1 MQTYLVGGAVRD
13 KLLGLAVK
21 ERDWVVVGAT
31 PQQMLD
37 QGFQQVGKDFP
48 VFLHP
53 LTREEYALAR
63 TERKNGKGYKGF
75 DVFAS
80 PDVTLEDD
88 LVRRDLTINAIAE
101 DEHGQLIDPYGGQ
114 RDIEQKKLRHV
125 SPAFEEDPL
134 RVLRVARF
142 AARFKHLGF
151 TIADETHEL
160 LVKIAHSGELEAL
173 TAERVWL
180 EWEKSL
186 GTGNPDVFLSTL
198 ADIGG
203 LKNQVLKQFKAK
215 SSNLNRL
222 HKAAQFSVS
231 HTELTKPL
239 IFASLFI
246 DESPVEN
253 IPGFCKV
260 LAIPNEYRDAAVLAE
275 RNSDFI
281 LSTKLPSAE
290 QFAEALQ
297 SIDYWR
303 RPEKL
308 QQLLLLR
315 QLEHEATEFSER
327 IVKQNQQLTQAAIKA
342 SEVSPQALINEGFTG
357 KQLGLAI
364 KEKRL
369 ETLKHELKQTL

>member
-1 MQTYLVGGAVRD
+1 VQTYLVGGAVRD
-13 KLLGLAVK
+13 KLLGLDVH

-101 DEHGQLIDPYGGQ
+101 DEQGQLIDPYGGQ

-125 SPAFEEDPL
+125 SPAFQEDPL

-173 TAERVWL
+173 TPERVWL

-186 GTGNPDVFLSTL
+186 GTRNPDVFLTTL
-198 ADIGG
+198 ADIDG
-203 LKNQVLKQFKAK
+203 LKQVLKQFNAK
-215 SSNLNRL
+215 SSNLARL
-222 HKAAQFSVS
+222 RNAAQLRIA
-231 HTELTKPL
+231 EPKLTKPL
-239 IFASLFI
+239 VFASLFI
-246 DESPVEN
+246 ADSPVED
-253 IPGFCKV
+253 IPHFCKV

-275 RNSDFI
+275 PNSDVI
-281 LSTKLPSAE
+281 LSTKLPAAE
-290 QFAEALQ
+290 TFAEALQ

-315 QLEHEATEFSER
+315 ELEHEHTEFSENIADQSR
-327 IVKQNQQLTQAAIKA
+327 QLTQAALKA
-342 SEVSPQALINEGFTG
+342 AEVSPQSLIDKGYTG

-369 ETLKHELKQTL
+369 ETLANELRQTL

>member
-13 KLLGLAVK
+13 KLLGLDVH

-101 DEHGQLIDPYGGQ
+101 DEQGQLIDPYGGQ
-114 RDIEQKKLRHV
+114 HDIEQKTLRHV

-160 LVKIAHSGELEAL
+160 LAKIAHSGELGAL
-173 TAERVWL
+173 TPERVWL

-186 GTGNPDVFLSTL
+186 STRNPDVFLSTL
-198 ADIGG
+198 VDIDG
-203 LKNQVLKQFKAK
+203 LKQVLKQFNAK
-215 SSNLNRL
+215 SSNLDRL
-222 HKAAQFSVS
+222 RNAAQFRIA
-231 HTELTKPL
+231 EPKLTKPL
-239 IFASLFI
+239 VFASLFI
-246 DESPVEN
+246 ANSPVED
-253 IPGFCKV
+253 IPHFCKV
-260 LAIPNEYRDAAVLAE
+260 LAIPNEYRDAAILAE
-275 RNSDFI
+275 RNSDII
-281 LSTKLPSAE
+281 LSETLPTAG
-290 QFAEALQ
+290 QFAETLQ

-315 QLEHEATEFSER
+315 ELEHEHTEFSENIADQSR
-327 IVKQNQQLTQAAIKA
+327 QLTQAALKA
-342 SEVSPQALINEGFTG
+342 AEVSPQSLIDKGYTG

-369 ETLKHELKQTL
+369 ETLANELRQTL

>member
-1 MQTYLVGGAVRD
+1 VQTYLVGGAVRD

-160 LVKIAHSGELEAL
+160 LVKIAQSGELEAL
-173 TAERVWL
+173 TPERVWL

-186 GTGNPDVFLSTL
+186 GTGSPDVFLSTL

-203 LKNQVLKQFKAK
+203 LNQVLKQFKAK
-215 SSNLNRL
+215 SSHLNRL
-222 HKAAQFSVS
+222 HKAAQFSAS
-231 HTELTKPL
+231 HSEFTKPL

-246 DESPVEN
+246 GESPVEN
-253 IPGFCKV
+253 IPSFCKV

-281 LSTKLPSAE
+281 ISTKLPSAE

-315 QLEHEATEFSER
+315 QLEHEATEFSEC
-327 IVKQNQQLTQAAIKA
+327 VVEQNQQLVQAAIKA

>member
-173 TAERVWL
+173 TPERVWL

-203 LKNQVLKQFKAK
+203 LNQVLKQFKAK

-222 HKAAQFSVS
+222 YKSAQFSVS

-246 DESPVEN
+246 GESPVEN

-281 LSTKLPSAE
+281 LSTKLPNAE

-315 QLEHEATEFSER
+315 QLEHEETKFSEH
-327 IVKQNQQLTQAAIKA
+327 IVEQNKQLAQAAIKA
-342 SEVSPQALINEGFTG
+342 SEVSPQALISEGFTG

-369 ETLKHELKQTL
+369 ETLTHQLKQTL

>member
-101 DEHGQLIDPYGGQ
+101 DEHGRLIDPYGGQ

-281 LSTKLPSAE
+281 ISTKLPSAE

-315 QLEHEATEFSER
+315 QLEHEATEFSEC
-327 IVKQNQQLTQAAIKA
+327 VVEQNQQLVQAAIKA

>member
-13 KLLGLAVK
+13 KLLKLTVK

-53 LTREEYALAR
+53 HTKEEYALAR

-101 DEHGQLIDPYGGQ
+101 DKHGQLIDPYNGC
-114 RDIEQKKLRHV
+114 RDIEKRVLRHV

-142 AARFKHLGF
+142 AARFHHLGF
-151 TIADETHEL
+151 TIADDTYEL
-160 LVKIAHSGELEAL
+160 LIKIAHSGELEAL
-173 TAERVWL
+173 TPERVWL

-186 GTGNPDVFLSTL
+186 TTRNPEVFLNTL
-198 ADIGG
+198 ANIGG
-203 LKNQVLKQFKAK
+203 LQDVLKLFELNPN
-215 SSNLNRL
+215 NLHRL
-222 HKAAQFSVS
+222 HQSAQLGHS
-231 HTELTKPL
+231 EPKLTRPL

-246 DESPVEN
+246 GNSPVTD
-253 IPGFCKV
+253 IPGFCKA
-260 LAIPNEYRDAAVLAE
+260 LAIPNEYRDAALLAQG
-275 RNSDFI
+275 NSNFI
-281 LSTKLPSAE
+281 LSMECPTAQE
-290 QFAEALQ
+290 FGDTLQ

-308 QQLLLLR
+308 SSLLLLR
-315 QLEHEATEFSER
+315 QIEHPETAGSKAISEQNRQLELAALEAST
-327 IVKQNQQLTQAAIKA
+327 
-342 SEVSPQALINEGFTG
+342 VSPQALINDGYTG

-364 KEKRL
+364 TEKRL
-369 ETLKHELKQTL
+369 EVLAQELMRTR

>member
-173 TAERVWL
+173 TPERVWL

-203 LKNQVLKQFKAK
+203 LNQVLKQFKAK
-215 SSNLNRL
+215 SSNLKRL
-222 HKAAQFSVS
+222 HKAAQFSAS
-231 HTELTKPL
+231 QTELTKPL

-246 DESPVEN
+246 GESPVED
-253 IPGFCKV
+253 ISVFCKV

-275 RNSDFI
+275 RNSDLI

-342 SEVSPQALINEGFTG
+342 SEVSPQALINEGFSG

>member
-1 MQTYLVGGAVRD
+1 VQTYLVGGAVRD
-13 KLLGLAVK
+13 KLLGLDVH

-80 PDVTLEDD
+80 PNVTLEDD

-101 DEHGQLIDPYGGQ
+101 DEQGQLIDPYGGQ
-114 RDIEQKKLRHV
+114 HDIEQKTLRHV

-160 LVKIAHSGELEAL
+160 LTKIAHSGELGAL
-173 TAERVWL
+173 TPERVWL

-186 GTGNPDVFLSTL
+186 STRNPDVFLSTL
-198 ADIGG
+198 VDIDG
-203 LKNQVLKQFKAK
+203 LKQVLKQFNAK
-215 SSNLNRL
+215 SSNLDRL
-222 HKAAQFSVS
+222 RNAAQFRIA
-231 HTELTKPL
+231 EPKLTKPL
-239 IFASLFI
+239 VFASLFI
-246 DESPVEN
+246 ADSPVED
-253 IPGFCKV
+253 IPHFCKV

-275 RNSDFI
+275 RNSDVI
-281 LSTKLPSAE
+281 LSKTLPTAG
-290 QFAEALQ
+290 QFAETLQ

-315 QLEHEATEFSER
+315 QLEHDTTEFSER

-342 SEVSPQALINEGFTG
+342 SEVSPQALINEGFSG

-369 ETLKHELKQTL
+369 ETLANELRQTL

>member
-13 KLLGLAVK
+13 KLLGLDVH

-101 DEHGQLIDPYGGQ
+101 DEQGQLIDPYGGQ
-114 RDIEQKKLRHV
+114 HDIEQKTLRHV

-160 LVKIAHSGELEAL
+160 LTKIAHSGELEAL
-173 TAERVWL
+173 TPERVWL

-198 ADIGG
+198 ADIDG
-203 LKNQVLKQFKAK
+203 LKQVLKQFNAK
-215 SSNLNRL
+215 SSNLDRL
-222 HKAAQFSVS
+222 RNAAQFRIA
-231 HTELTKPL
+231 EPKLTKPL
-239 IFASLFI
+239 VFASLFI
-246 DESPVEN
+246 ADSPVED
-253 IPGFCKV
+253 IPHFCKV
-260 LAIPNEYRDAAVLAE
+260 LAIPNEYRDAALLAE
-275 RNSDFI
+275 RNSDVI
-281 LSTKLPSAE
+281 LSKTLPTAG
-290 QFAEALQ
+290 QFAETLQ

-315 QLEHEATEFSER
+315 ELEHEHTEFSENIADQSR
-327 IVKQNQQLTQAAIKA
+327 QLTQAALKA
-342 SEVSPQALINEGFTG
+342 AEVSPQSLIEKGYTG

-369 ETLKHELKQTL
+369 ETLANELRQTL

>member
-13 KLLGLAVK
+13 KLLGLDVH

-80 PDVTLEDD
+80 PNVTLEDD

-101 DEHGQLIDPYGGQ
+101 DEQGQLIDPYGGQ
-114 RDIEQKKLRHV
+114 HDIEQKTLRHV

-160 LVKIAHSGELEAL
+160 LTKIAHSGELGAL
-173 TAERVWL
+173 TPERVWL

-186 GTGNPDVFLSTL
+186 STRNPDVFLSTL
-198 ADIGG
+198 VDIDG
-203 LKNQVLKQFKAK
+203 LKQVLKQFNAK
-215 SSNLNRL
+215 SSNLDRL
-222 HKAAQFSVS
+222 RNAAQFRIA
-231 HTELTKPL
+231 EPKLTKPL
-239 IFASLFI
+239 VFASLFI
-246 DESPVEN
+246 ADSPVED
-253 IPGFCKV
+253 IPHFCKV

-275 RNSDFI
+275 RNSDVI
-281 LSTKLPSAE
+281 LSKTLPTAG
-290 QFAEALQ
+290 QFAETLQ

-315 QLEHEATEFSER
+315 QLEHDTTEFSER

-342 SEVSPQALINEGFTG
+342 SEVSPQALINEGFSG

-369 ETLKHELKQTL
+369 ETLANELRQTL

>member
-1 MQTYLVGGAVRD
+1 VQTYLVGGAVRD

-173 TAERVWL
+173 TPERVWL

-203 LKNQVLKQFKAK
+203 LNQVLKQFKAK
-215 SSNLNRL
+215 SSNLKRL
-222 HKAAQFSVS
+222 HKAAQFSAS
-231 HTELTKPL
+231 QTELTKPL

-246 DESPVEN
+246 GESPVED
-253 IPGFCKV
+253 ISVFCKV

-275 RNSDFI
+275 RNSDLI

-342 SEVSPQALINEGFTG
+342 SEVSPQALISEGFTG

-369 ETLKHELKQTL
+369 ETLTHQLKQTL

>member
-173 TAERVWL
+173 TPERVWL

-186 GTGNPDVFLSTL
+186 GTGSPDVFLSTL

-203 LKNQVLKQFKAK
+203 LNQVLKQFKAK
-215 SSNLNRL
+215 SSHLNRL
-222 HKAAQFSVS
+222 HKAAQFSAS
-231 HTELTKPL
+231 HTELTKLL

-246 DESPVEN
+246 GESPVED
-253 IPGFCKV
+253 ISDFCKV

-275 RNSDFI
+275 QNSDFI
-281 LSTKLPSAE
+281 ISTKLPSAE

-315 QLEHEATEFSER
+315 QLEHEATEFSEC
-327 IVKQNQQLTQAAIKA
+327 VVEQNQQLAQAAIKA
-342 SEVSPQALINEGFTG
+342 SEVSPQALISEGFTG

-369 ETLKHELKQTL
+369 ETLTHQLKQTL

>member
-1 MQTYLVGGAVRD
+1 VQTYLVGGAVRD
-13 KLLGLAVK
+13 KLLGLDVH

-101 DEHGQLIDPYGGQ
+101 DEQGQLIDPYGGQ
-114 RDIEQKKLRHV
+114 HDIEQKTLRHV

-160 LVKIAHSGELEAL
+160 LAKIAHSGELGAL
-173 TAERVWL
+173 TPERVWL

-186 GTGNPDVFLSTL
+186 STRNPDVFLSTL
-198 ADIGG
+198 VDIDG
-203 LKNQVLKQFKAK
+203 LKQVLKQFNAK
-215 SSNLNRL
+215 SSNLDRL
-222 HKAAQFSVS
+222 RNAAQFRIA
-231 HTELTKPL
+231 EPKLTKPL
-239 IFASLFI
+239 VFASLFI
-246 DESPVEN
+246 ANSPVED
-253 IPGFCKV
+253 IPHFCKV

-275 RNSDFI
+275 RNSDVI
-281 LSTKLPSAE
+281 LSKTLPTAG
-290 QFAEALQ
+290 QFAETLQ

-315 QLEHEATEFSER
+315 QLEHDTTEFSER

-342 SEVSPQALINEGFTG
+342 SEVSPQSLIDKGYTG

-369 ETLKHELKQTL
+369 ETLANELRQTL

>member
-173 TAERVWL
+173 TPERVWL

-186 GTGNPDVFLSTL
+186 GTCNPDVFLSIL

-203 LKNQVLKQFKAK
+203 LNQVLKQFKAK

-222 HKAAQFSVS
+222 HKAAQFSAS

-246 DESPVEN
+246 GESPVEN

-342 SEVSPQALINEGFTG
+342 SEVSPPALISEGFTG

-369 ETLKHELKQTL
+369 ETLTHQLKQTL

>member
-1 MQTYLVGGAVRD
+1 VQTYLVGGAVRD

-125 SPAFEEDPL
+125 SPAFQEDPL

-151 TIADETHEL
+151 TIADETYEL

-173 TAERVWL
+173 TPERVWL

-186 GTGNPDVFLSTL
+186 STGDPDVFLSTL

-203 LKNQVLKQFKAK
+203 LNQVLKQFKAK

-222 HKAAQFSVS
+222 HKAAQFSES
-231 HTELTKPL
+231 KTELSKPL

-246 DESPVEN
+246 GESPVED

-281 LSTKLPSAE
+281 LSTKLPTAE
-290 QFAEALQ
+290 TFAETLQ

-315 QLEHEATEFSER
+315 QLEHEATEFSES
-327 IVKQNQQLTQAAIKA
+327 VVEQNKQLAQAAIKA
-342 SEVSPQALINEGFTG
+342 SEVSPQALISEGFMG

-369 ETLKHELKQTL
+369 ETLASELRQTL

>member
-13 KLLGLAVK
+13 KLLGLDVH

-101 DEHGQLIDPYGGQ
+101 DEQGQLIDPYGGQ

-125 SPAFEEDPL
+125 SPAFQEDPL

-173 TAERVWL
+173 TPERVWL

-186 GTGNPDVFLSTL
+186 GTRNPDVFLTTL
-198 ADIGG
+198 ADIDG
-203 LKNQVLKQFKAK
+203 LKQVLKQFNAK
-215 SSNLNRL
+215 SSNLARL
-222 HKAAQFSVS
+222 RNAAQLRIA
-231 HTELTKPL
+231 EPKLTKPL
-239 IFASLFI
+239 VFASLFI
-246 DESPVEN
+246 ADSPVED
-253 IPGFCKV
+253 IPHFCKV

-275 RNSDFI
+275 RNSDVI
-281 LSTKLPSAE
+281 LSTKLPAAE
-290 QFAEALQ
+290 TFAEALQ

-315 QLEHEATEFSER
+315 ELEHEHTEFSENIADQSR
-327 IVKQNQQLTQAAIKA
+327 QLTQAALKA
-342 SEVSPQALINEGFTG
+342 AEVSPQSLIDKGYTG

-369 ETLKHELKQTL
+369 ETLANELRQTL

>member
-1 MQTYLVGGAVRD
+1 VQTYLVGGAVRD

-88 LVRRDLTINAIAE
+88 LVRRDLTINAIAG

-173 TAERVWL
+173 TPERVWL

-186 GTGNPDVFLSTL
+186 DTGNPDVFLSTL

-203 LKNQVLKQFKAK
+203 LNQVLKQFKAK

-246 DESPVEN
+246 GESPVDD
-253 IPGFCKV
+253 IARFCKV

-275 RNSDFI
+275 KNSDFI
-281 LSTKLPSAE
+281 LSTKLPNPE
-290 QFAEALQ
+290 QLAEALQ
-297 SIDYWR
+297 LIDYWR

-315 QLEHEATEFSER
+315 QLEHEATEFSEC
-327 IVKQNQQLTQAAIKA
+327 VVEQNQQLAQAAIKA
-342 SEVSPQALINEGFTG
+342 SEVSPQALISEGFTG

-369 ETLKHELKQTL
+369 ETLTHQLKQTL

>member
-13 KLLGLAVK
+13 KLLGLTVK

-160 LVKIAHSGELEAL
+160 LFKIAQSGELEAL
-173 TAERVWL
+173 TPERVWL

-203 LKNQVLKQFKAK
+203 LNQVLKQFKAK
-215 SSNLNRL
+215 SSHLNLTVR
-222 HKAAQFSVS
+222 A
-231 HTELTKPL
+231 
-239 IFASLFI
+239 
-246 DESPVEN
+246 
-253 IPGFCKV
+253 
-260 LAIPNEYRDAAVLAE
+260 
-275 RNSDFI
+275 
-281 LSTKLPSAE
+281 
-290 QFAEALQ
+290 
-297 SIDYWR
+297 
-303 RPEKL
+303 
-308 QQLLLLR
+308 
-315 QLEHEATEFSER
+315 
-327 IVKQNQQLTQAAIKA
+327 
-342 SEVSPQALINEGFTG
+342 
-357 KQLGLAI
+357 
-364 KEKRL
+364 
-369 ETLKHELKQTL
+369 

>member
-160 LVKIAHSGELEAL
+160 LVKIAQSGELEAL
-173 TAERVWL
+173 TPERVWL

-186 GTGNPDVFLSTL
+186 GTGSPDVFLSTL

-203 LKNQVLKQFKAK
+203 LNQVLKQFKAK
-215 SSNLNRL
+215 SSHLNRL

-246 DESPVEN
+246 GESPVEN

-315 QLEHEATEFSER
+315 QLEHEETKFSEH
-327 IVKQNQQLTQAAIKA
+327 IVEQNKQLAQAAIKA
-342 SEVSPQALINEGFTG
+342 SEVSPQALISEGFTG

-369 ETLKHELKQTL
+369 ETLTHQLKQTL

>member
-173 TAERVWL
+173 TPERVWL

-186 GTGNPDVFLSTL
+186 GTGSPDVFLSTL

-203 LKNQVLKQFKAK
+203 LNQVLKQFKAK
-215 SSNLNRL
+215 SSHLNRL
-222 HKAAQFSVS
+222 HKAAQFSAS

-239 IFASLFI
+239 IFARLFI
-246 DESPVEN
+246 GESPVEA
-253 IPGFCKV
+253 ISDFCKV

-290 QFAEALQ
+290 TFAEALQ

-315 QLEHEATEFSER
+315 QLEHEETKFSEH
-327 IVKQNQQLTQAAIKA
+327 IVEQNKQLAQAAIKA
-342 SEVSPQALINEGFTG
+342 SEVSPQALISEGFMG

-369 ETLKHELKQTL
+369 ETLTHQLKQTL

>member
-173 TAERVWL
+173 TPERVWL

-203 LKNQVLKQFKAK
+203 LNQVLKQFKAK
-215 SSNLNRL
+215 SSNLKRL
-222 HKAAQFSVS
+222 HKAAQFSAS
-231 HTELTKPL
+231 QTELTKPL

-246 DESPVEN
+246 GESPVED
-253 IPGFCKV
+253 ISVFCKV

-275 RNSDFI
+275 RNSDLI

-342 SEVSPQALINEGFTG
+342 SEVSPQALISEGFTG

-369 ETLKHELKQTL
+369 ETLTHQLKQTL

>member
-1 MQTYLVGGAVRD
+1 VQTYLVGGAVRD
-13 KLLGLAVK
+13 KLLGLDVH

-101 DEHGQLIDPYGGQ
+101 DEQGQLIDPYGGQ

-125 SPAFEEDPL
+125 SPAFQEDPL

-173 TAERVWL
+173 TPERVWL

-186 GTGNPDVFLSTL
+186 GTRNPDVFLTTL
-198 ADIGG
+198 ADIDG
-203 LKNQVLKQFKAK
+203 LKQVLKQFNAK
-215 SSNLNRL
+215 SSNLARL
-222 HKAAQFSVS
+222 RNAAQLRIA
-231 HTELTKPL
+231 EPKLTKPL
-239 IFASLFI
+239 VFASLFI
-246 DESPVEN
+246 ADSPVED
-253 IPGFCKV
+253 IPHFCKV

-275 RNSDFI
+275 RNSDVI
-281 LSTKLPSAE
+281 LSTKLPAAE
-290 QFAEALQ
+290 TFAEALQ

-315 QLEHEATEFSER
+315 ELEHEHTEFSENIADQSR
-327 IVKQNQQLTQAAIKA
+327 QLTQAALKA
-342 SEVSPQALINEGFTG
+342 AEVSPQSLIDKGYTG

-369 ETLKHELKQTL
+369 ETLANELRQTL